1 MTAGTEAAVSAPGTA
16 RSEAATPARSMLGTL
31 RVVGSL
37 VAPTTLVVALLYY
50 FGWTRTSTQAF
61 VMGLD
66 DSLFGF
72 SAQDY
77 ILRSITS
84 MFWPL
89 FVASA
94 AILLAVLAHARFL
107 GRPNEGLVRT
117 VSVRVAIVG
126 AVLLAL
132 GIVGSVFNPP
142 SRFVSV
148 TAPLAITVGLALLAY
163 SAYVR
168 QLPVRGRRR
177 REPEA
182 PGLRLA
188 WSLVTVLLLL
198 SAFWTVSH
206 YAAIKGIDFARE
218 AVRQLPSRPSVTIYS
233 PTRLHLEDPVV
244 EEALPGTEGAYRFR
258 YTGLKLLFRADEKL
272 FLRPSD
278 LTEPRNI
285 VIPEDIG
292 IRVEYAHAR

>member
-1 MTAGTEAAVSAPGTA
+1 
-16 RSEAATPARSMLGTL
+16 MLGTL
-31 RVVGSL
+31 RVLGTL

-50 FGWTRTSTQAF
+50 FGWARTSTQAY

-72 SAQDY
+72 SLQDY

-89 FVASA
+89 FVAAA
-94 AILLAVLAHARFL
+94 AILVGVILHTRLL
-107 GRPNEGLVRT
+107 GQPNESLTRPISV
-117 VSVRVAIVG
+117 VSAAVG

-132 GIVGSVFNPP
+132 GLAGSAVDQP
-142 SRFVSV
+142 SRFVSLA
-148 TAPLAITVGLALLAY
+148 APLGITMSIALLAY
-163 SAYVR
+163 AGYLRRLAVPSV
-168 QLPVRGRRR
+168 GRPAR
-177 REPEA
+177 A
-182 PGLRLA
+182 TDGSLVGLA

-218 AVRQLPSRPSVTIYS
+218 AIRQLPSRPSVTIYS
-233 PTRLHLEDPVV
+233 SRRLYLEYPIV
-244 EEALPGTEGAYRFR
+244 EKVLSGGDDAYRFK
-258 YTGLKLLFRADEKL
+258 YTGLKLLFRADHKL

-278 LTEPRNI
+278 LNYRRNI

-292 IRVEYAHAR
+292 IRVEYE